1 MALNCPRC
9 GGAIQ
14 SQPER
19 EWDFQNYH
27 VSRYLCECGDKF
39 NLYTGTKKTFTIPR
53 PLSLK
58 GFCPDCKTRNPAYA
72 IYCKNCGTKLPA
84 SQA

>member
-72 IYCKNCGTKLPA
+72 IYCKNCGTKLPTGVA
-84 SQA
+84 